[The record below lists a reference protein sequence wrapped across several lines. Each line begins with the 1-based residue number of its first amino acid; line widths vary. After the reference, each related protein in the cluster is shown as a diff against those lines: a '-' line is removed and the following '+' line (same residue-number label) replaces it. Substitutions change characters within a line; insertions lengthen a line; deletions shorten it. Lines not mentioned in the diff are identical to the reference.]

1 MNFSQHDETA
11 AAAINEHPEL
21 FIQIDSPI
29 DFDIQD
35 ENSVQNQTDS
45 QRDYADLYSHDST
58 FPGVLTQL
66 LQGSDTLEL
75 YKNWEDPEP
84 TTTSQSIRGYS
95 PAASQSSRGHSPAP
109 SQSSRGYSPAASQS
123 SRGHSPAASQSSRGH
138 SPAPSQSSH
147 AAHPPGGELY
157 RHRLTLSEDLG
168 EEVVIHPD
176 IPISLTTTGDIAK
189 DWFCWVMPENGS
201 SGSSKER
208 DSSDSSND
216 SETDS
221 FRERDSSDSSNDS
234 GTDSFREH
242 PVGRKESPQPST
254 SGISGPSKA
263 SLQHPPVDDLKEPD
277 TSSPHPQ
284 TGSGV
289 TNSSGVNLS
298 LETNSPQPST
308 SHTVNPSPPEP
319 P

>member
-11 AAAINEHPEL
+11 AAAINEHP
-21 FIQIDSPI
+21 
-29 DFDIQD
+29 D

-95 PAASQSSRGHSPAP
+95 PAASQSSRGQPRASRVF
-109 SQSSRGYSPAASQS
+109 SSS
-123 SRGHSPAASQSSRGH
+123 
-138 SPAPSQSSH
+138 
-147 AAHPPGGELY
+147 
-157 RHRLTLSEDLG
+157 LSEQPRAFSG
-168 EEVVIHPD
+168 TQPEQP
-176 IPISLTTTGDIAK
+176 
-189 DWFCWVMPENGS
+189 WVMPENGS
-201 SGSSKER
+201 SSSKER

-242 PVGRKESPQPST
+242 PVGK
-254 SGISGPSKA
+254 
-263 SLQHPPVDDLKEPD
+263 
-277 TSSPHPQ
+277 
-284 TGSGV
+284 
-289 TNSSGVNLS
+289 
-298 LETNSPQPST
+298 
-308 SHTVNPSPPEP
+308 
-319 P
+319 

>member
-11 AAAINEHPEL
+11 AAAINEHPELFIPVDSQNEL

-95 PAASQSSRGHSPAP
+95 PAASQSSRGQPRA
-109 SQSSRGYSPAASQS
+109 SR
-123 SRGHSPAASQSSRGH
+123 
-138 SPAPSQSSH
+138 
-147 AAHPPGGELY
+147 
-157 RHRLTLSEDLG
+157 
-168 EEVVIHPD
+168 
-176 IPISLTTTGDIAK
+176 
-189 DWFCWVMPENGS
+189 VMPENGS

-242 PVGRKESPQPST
+242 PVGRKVDNNVQQRSHQTFNKLQGLFQVSGSTPSGNPYLSQKVLST
-254 SGISGPSKA
+254 SAPAELVCAPKA
-263 SLQHPPVDDLKEPD
+263 V
-277 TSSPHPQ
+277 
-284 TGSGV
+284 
-289 TNSSGVNLS
+289 
-298 LETNSPQPST
+298 LEL
-308 SHTVNPSPPEP
+308 
-319 P
+319 